1 MVEITNKNYKE
12 TYILVSMITNKISVK
27 NKDDKIVEKELNTL
41 IGIDVNGDRQIL
53 GLSIYDKLNTH
64 YFLDLFEIL
73 KSRGIK
79 NIYFFSSHEYSNIR
93 KSLKISFPNTIW
105 IDSLTMNIVY
115 FWKYLSFRG
124 RGQLVTRLKDM
135 YVQDNF
141 EDAGIII
148 NYMREEYQNNQ
159 LFLLIF
165 DKYFYDIEKYYQYDL
180 EIRKFLFNHYSYTG
194 IYDMIKQNN
203 KVKILTIN
211 EFIEGIRNNLLDLE
225 KNRLYNKQTWS
236 NIINHCFTYF
246 PGLVSEVE
254 KEL

>member
-79 NIYFFSSHEYSNIR
+79 NIYFFSSHEYSNIK

-135 YVQDNF
+135 
-141 EDAGIII
+141 
-148 NYMREEYQNNQ
+148 
-159 LFLLIF
+159 
-165 DKYFYDIEKYYQYDL
+165 
-180 EIRKFLFNHYSYTG
+180 
-194 IYDMIKQNN
+194 
-203 KVKILTIN
+203 
-211 EFIEGIRNNLLDLE
+211 
-225 KNRLYNKQTWS
+225 W
-236 NIINHCFTYF
+236 C
-246 PGLVSEVE
+246 
-254 KEL
+254 

>member
-12 TYILVSMITNKISVK
+12 TYMLVSMITNKISVK